1 MDCLAR
7 IIISVCFSKSVYTSR
22 EVWGSHAGTEPFLI
36 LQDHREPAG
45 RLACLLSCD
54 WLPSGT
60 RHASATPQARTHLH
74 EKPAI

>member
-45 RLACLLSCD
+45 RLACLLSCV
-54 WLPSGT
+54 
-60 RHASATPQARTHLH
+60 
-74 EKPAI
+74 